1 MRNKFRLGAVV
12 VFLLAVASIT
22 VASTSSSSGNSGD
35 RGKRSVEVIR
45 VTGIFVE
52 ESVSDLGEPGD
63 SLGDQ
68 LAFTQDLFR
77 RGEKVGI
84 AGVVCTLMRLEPVG
98 GTLHCVGTAQLP
110 KGQITI
116 QGLAT
121 LTGDEEGEPTQHFAI
136 TGGTGRYKTAHGVL
150 TVVDVSETESQLT
163 FKIIH

>member
-84 AGVVCTLMRLEPVG
+84 AGVVCTLMRLEPRAGRCIASALRSCRRAKSRSRGSPPLPATKKVSRHSTSRSRAVPD
-98 GTLHCVGTAQLP
+98 GTRPPTAC
-110 KGQITI
+110 
-116 QGLAT
+116 
-121 LTGDEEGEPTQHFAI
+121 
-136 TGGTGRYKTAHGVL
+136 
-150 TVVDVSETESQLT
+150 
-163 FKIIH
+163 